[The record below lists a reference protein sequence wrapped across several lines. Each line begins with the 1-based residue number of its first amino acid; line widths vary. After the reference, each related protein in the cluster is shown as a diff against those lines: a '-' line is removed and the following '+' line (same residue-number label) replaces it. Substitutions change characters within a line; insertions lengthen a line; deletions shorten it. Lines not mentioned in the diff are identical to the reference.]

1 MKIISLVVFL
11 FALVGSWFLA
21 HRDAPIPEA
30 VHQGIQNDLKRVI
43 SEYVQKNLPN
53 SKNLVFKKFWTE
65 ALQKNKVKASFV
77 YSFDDANDK
86 SGPINMEIEGYGVLN
101 KVSENADSTEWSL
114 DELHILNN
122 GVEFKEALKVTPTPD
137 ADEAKDAEKAD
148 KPTEKKK

>member
-86 SGPINMEIEGYGVLN
+86 SGPINMEIEGYAILN
-101 KVSENADSTEWSL
+101 KVTENADSSEWSL
-114 DELHILNN
+114 DEIHVLNN
-122 GVEFKEALKVTPTPD
+122 GLEYKEALKITPNAD
-137 ADEAKDAEKAD
+137 ADESNGH
-148 KPTEKKK
+148 